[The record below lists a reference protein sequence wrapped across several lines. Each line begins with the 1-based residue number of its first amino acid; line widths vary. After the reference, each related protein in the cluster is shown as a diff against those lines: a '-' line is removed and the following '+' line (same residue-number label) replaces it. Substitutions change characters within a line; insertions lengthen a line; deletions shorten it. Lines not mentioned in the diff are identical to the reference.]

1 MRHTVKYFCGT
12 RDFPDVKIIAS
23 LSSGRKEKNITEK
36 IVRLRHDHIA
46 SARLRQKVVSQTLK
60 IVLSQVLGFLPEFS
74 ENFVTAKSGN
84 NKVLEWN
91 FFLLRGHW

>member
-1 MRHTVKYFCGT
+1 MTFFGCHTKHKVRHTVKYFCGT

-23 LSSGRKEKNITEK
+23 LSSGRKKKNITEK

-60 IVLSQVLGFLPEFS
+60 IALSQVLGFLP
-74 ENFVTAKSGN
+74 
-84 NKVLEWN
+84 
-91 FFLLRGHW
+91 